1 MLFIFSC
8 FLLPLLFEMCESENM
23 LWIEDIVEST
33 PAPSFSI
40 NSRMDIASFVHLH
53 KVITRSIF
61 SAFSNAQ
68 NEGELEGQA

>member
-1 MLFIFSC
+1 
-8 FLLPLLFEMCESENM
+8 M

-40 NSRMDIASFVHLH
+40 NFRMDIASFVHPH

-68 NEGELEGQA
+68 NEGELEGWA

>member
-1 MLFIFSC
+1 
-8 FLLPLLFEMCESENM
+8 M

-40 NSRMDIASFVHLH
+40 NSRMDIASFVHPH
-53 KVITRSIF
+53 NVITRSIF

-68 NEGELEGQA
+68 NESELEGGA

>member
-1 MLFIFSC
+1 VIVK
-8 FLLPLLFEMCESENM
+8 NM

-40 NSRMDIASFVHLH
+40 NSRMDIASFVHPH
-53 KVITRSIF
+53 NVITRSIF

-68 NEGELEGQA
+68 NESELEGGA

>member
-1 MLFIFSC
+1 
-8 FLLPLLFEMCESENM
+8 M

-33 PAPSFSI
+33 PTPSFSI
-40 NSRMDIASFVHLH
+40 NASFVHPH
-53 KVITRSIF
+53 KVIIRSIF